1 MPPRILHLSTYDANG
16 GAARAAYALHRA
28 MVAEGLDSTMRVAV
42 KTVDDPTVQGPPPSR
57 FGKFARAQFADRQL
71 WKLQKSPRK
80 TWRSP
85 ARFSTITADE
95 INRSPYDVINLHW
108 VTDGF
113 LSIKEIGK
121 VEKPIVWSLY
131 DMWPFAGTEHYGAD
145 EPNARWRWSYTKAN
159 RPTDESGFD
168 LDRSTWELKSQLWTR
183 PMTIVPASSWLE
195 ESVKGSS
202 LMRHWP
208 ITRIPHVVDCDVFA
222 PMDMNEAR
230 TKLGLPLGVP
240 LILFLA
246 SAGIHDQRKGWDLL
260 DEALVQVRASVPDIE
275 VVIVGPPS
283 PGYESTSGAKIHW
296 RGSINGNESLRLHYC
311 AADLTAVPSREDNM
325 PLTAMEA
332 QSCGRPVIAFSVG
345 GLPEIVD
352 HAVSGFLA
360 KPFDSAL
367 FAQSILNA
375 LLHIES
381 GEGLEQHARERALK
395 TWSARVVPAEYLS
408 MYPKVT
414 S

>member
-1 MPPRILHLSTYDANG
+1 
-16 GAARAAYALHRA
+16 

-42 KTVDDPTVQGPPPSR
+42 KTIDDPTVQGPPPGR

-121 VEKPIVWSLY
+121 IEKPIVWSLY

-145 EPNARWRWSYTKAN
+145 EPNARWRWGYTKAN

-168 LDRSTWELKSQLWTR
+168 LDKSTWELKSKLWTKQ
-183 PMTIVPASSWLE
+183 MTIVPASSWLE
-195 ESVKGSS
+195 QSVKSS
-202 LMRHWP
+202 ALMRHWP

-246 SAGIHDQRKGWDLL
+246 SAGIHDRRKGWDLL
-260 DEALVQVRASVPDIE
+260 DEALVHVRKSVPQVE
-275 VVIVGPPS
+275 VVIVGPAS
-283 PGYESTSGAKIHW
+283 EGYESKSGVKIHW
-296 RGSINGNESLRLHYC
+296 RGSISGDEALRLHYC
-311 AADLTAVPSREDNM
+311 AADVTAVPSREDNM

-332 QSCGRPVIAFSVG
+332 QSCGRPVCAFNLG
-345 GLPEIVD
+345 GLSDIVAD
-352 HAVSGFLA
+352 GVSGHLA
-360 KPFDSAL
+360 KPLMATSLAWGTGSL
-367 FAQSILNA
+367 LKSQSNDA
-375 LLHIES
+375 HFS
-381 GEGLEQHARERALK
+381 YMARERSLV
-395 TWSARVVPAEYLS
+395 TWSSNVVVHGYAEQYS
-408 MYPKVT
+408 EIQR
-414 S
+414 

>member
-1 MPPRILHLSTYDANG
+1 VSPRILHLSTYDANG

-42 KTVDDPTVQGPPPSR
+42 KTLDDPTVQGPPPSR

-71 WKLQKSPRK
+71 WKLQKSPRQ

-85 ARFSTITADE
+85 ARFSTIKADE
-95 INRSPYDVINLHW
+95 INSSPYDVINLHW

-121 VEKPIVWSLY
+121 IEKPIVWSLY

-145 EPNARWRWSYTKAN
+145 EPNARWRWGYTKAN
-159 RPTDESGFD
+159 RPVDESGFD
-168 LDRSTWELKSQLWTR
+168 LDRSTWELKSKLWTR
-183 PMTIVPASSWLE
+183 PMTVVPASSWLE
-195 ESVKGSS
+195 ESVKSS
-202 LMRHWP
+202 ALMRHWP

-230 TKLGLPLGVP
+230 TKLGLPIGVP

-246 SAGIHDQRKGWDLL
+246 SAGIHDRRKGWDLL
-260 DEALVQVRASVPDIE
+260 DEALVHVRKSVPEVE
-275 VVIVGPPS
+275 VVIVGPSS
-283 PGYESTSGAKIHW
+283 PGYESTSGAKLHW
-296 RGSINGNESLRLHYC
+296 RGSIRSDEALRLHYC
-311 AADLTAVPSREDNM
+311 AADVTVVPSREDNM

-332 QSCGRPVIAFSVG
+332 QSCGRPVAAFRLG
-345 GLPEIVD
+345 GLSDIVA
-352 HAVSGFLA
+352 HTVSGRLA
-360 KPFDSAL
+360 VPFDTESLAGAVETL
-367 FAQSILNA
+367 F
-375 LLHIES
+375 ES
-381 GEGLEQHARERALK
+381 STDSRRISDAARSRSTA
-395 TWSARVVPAEYLS
+395 TWSSHIVVTSYLS
-408 MYPKVT
+408 AAANLP

>member
-1 MPPRILHLSTYDANG
+1 MSPRILHLSTYDANG

-28 MVAEGLDSTMRVAV
+28 MVAEGVDSTMQVAV

-95 INRSPYDVINLHW
+95 INRSSYDVINLHW

-121 VEKPIVWSLY
+121 IKKPIVWSLY

-145 EPNARWRWSYTKAN
+145 EPNARWRWGYSKAN
-159 RPTDESGFD
+159 RPADESGFD
-168 LDRSTWELKSQLWTR
+168 LDRSTWELKSKLWTK
-183 PMTIVPASSWLE
+183 PMTVVPASSWLE
-195 ESVKGSS
+195 ESVQSS
-202 LMRHWP
+202 ALMRHWP

-230 TKLGLPLGVP
+230 TKLGLPIGVP

-246 SAGIHDQRKGWDLL
+246 SAGIHDRRKGWDLL
-260 DEALVQVRASVPDIE
+260 DEALVHVRKSIPEVE
-275 VVIVGPPS
+275 VVIVGPSS
-283 PGYESTSGAKIHW
+283 PDYESTSGAKIHW
-296 RGSINGNESLRLHYC
+296 RGSVNGDEALRLHYC
-311 AADLTAVPSREDNM
+311 AADVTVVPSREDNM

-332 QSCGRPVIAFSVG
+332 QSCGRPVFAFALG
-345 GLPEIVD
+345 GLKDIVT
-352 HAVSGFLA
+352 SGETGILVDQHDTDSLA
-360 KPFDSAL
+360 TRLISAL
-367 FAQSILNA
+367 PNVLT
-375 LLHIES
+375 
-381 GEGLEQHARERALK
+381 LK
-395 TWSARVVPAEYLS
+395 TLGVFARARSMRTWSTSIVVDAYQDLYLAE
-408 MYPKVT
+408 
-414 S
+414 

>member
-1 MPPRILHLSTYDANG
+1 
-16 GAARAAYALHRA
+16 

-57 FGKFARAQFADRQL
+57 FGKFARAQLADRQL
-71 WKLQKSPRK
+71 WKLQKSPHK

-121 VEKPIVWSLY
+121 IEKPIVWSLY

-145 EPNARWRWSYTKAN
+145 EPNARWRWGYTKAN

-168 LDRSTWELKSQLWTR
+168 LDKSTWELKSKLWTK

-195 ESVKGSS
+195 ESVKSS
-202 LMRHWP
+202 ALMRHWP
-208 ITRIPHVVDCDVFA
+208 ITRIPHVVDSRDFF
-222 PMDMNEAR
+222 PMSMTEAR
-230 TKLGLPLGVP
+230 SQLRLPHDVP
-240 LILFLA
+240 LVLFLA

-260 DEALVQVRASVPDIE
+260 DAALSRLSTTHPNIE
-275 VVIVGPPS
+275 VVIVGPEDRTYANPQ
-283 PGYESTSGAKIHW
+283 GLNIHW
-296 RGSINGNESLRLHYC
+296 RGQVCGNQALRLLYNS
-311 AADLTAVPSREDNM
+311 ATLTAVPSREDNM

-332 QSCGRPVIAFSVG
+332 QSCGRAVVAFHTG
-345 GLPEIVD
+345 GLPDIVD
-352 HAVSGFLA
+352 HGISGVLA
-360 KPFDSAL
+360 PLLDTKAL
-367 FAQSILNA
+367 AGAIDIAINNSR
-375 LLHIES
+375 EM
-381 GEGLEQHARERALK
+381 GVRARERALN
-395 TWSARVVPAEYLS
+395 TWSESVVAGRYLQIYES
-408 MYPKVT
+408 DLL
-414 S
+414 

>member
-16 GAARAAYALHRA
+16 GAARAAYALHWA

-121 VEKPIVWSLY
+121 IEKPIVWSLY

-145 EPNARWRWSYTKAN
+145 EPNARWRWGYTKAN
-159 RPTDESGFD
+159 RPADESGFD
-168 LDRSTWELKSQLWTR
+168 LDKSTWELKSKLWTK

-195 ESVKGSS
+195 DSVNSS
-202 LMRHWP
+202 ALMRHWP

-246 SAGIHDQRKGWDLL
+246 SAGIHDRRKGWDLL
-260 DEALVQVRASVPDIE
+260 DEALVDVRKSVPEVE

-296 RGSINGNESLRLHYC
+296 RGSVNGNEALRLHYC

-325 PLTAMEA
+325 PLTAMET
-332 QSCGRPVIAFSVG
+332 QSCARPVVAFRVG
-345 GLPEIVD
+345 GLPQIVD
-352 HAVSGFLA
+352 HGKSGLLA
-360 KPFDSAL
+360 EANHVGAL
-367 FAQSILNA
+367 SGA
-375 LLHIES
+375 LLGALSSLEPY
-381 GEGLEQHARERALK
+381 GLSARQKSVA
-395 TWSARVVPAEYLS
+395 TWSNQVVATDFKRLYETLS
-408 MYPKVT
+408 E
-414 S
+414 

>member
-71 WKLQKSPRK
+71 WRLQKSPRK

-121 VEKPIVWSLY
+121 IEKPIVWSLY

-145 EPNARWRWSYTKAN
+145 EPNARWRWGYTKAN

-168 LDRSTWELKSQLWTR
+168 LDKSTWELKSKLWTK

-195 ESVKGSS
+195 QSVKSS
-202 LMRHWP
+202 ALMRHWP

-230 TKLGLPLGVP
+230 MKLGLPLGVP

-246 SAGIHDQRKGWDLL
+246 SAGIHDRRKGWDLL
-260 DEALVQVRASVPDIE
+260 DEALVHVRKSAPEVE

-283 PGYESTSGAKIHW
+283 PGYESQSGVKIHW
-296 RGSINGNESLRLHYC
+296 RGSISGNEELRLNYC
-311 AADLTAVPSREDNM
+311 AADITAVPSREDNM

-332 QSCGRPVIAFSVG
+332 QSCGRPVAAFKIG
-345 GLPEIVD
+345 GLTDIIVEDSTGVLANAPTSEALAESLVRLFQDPERITHLATGARSRSLLSWDGPV
-352 HAVSGFLA
+352 VTRQFL
-360 KPFDSAL
+360 KSYQTVRL
-367 FAQSILNA
+367 
-375 LLHIES
+375 
-381 GEGLEQHARERALK
+381 
-395 TWSARVVPAEYLS
+395 
-408 MYPKVT
+408 
-414 S
+414 